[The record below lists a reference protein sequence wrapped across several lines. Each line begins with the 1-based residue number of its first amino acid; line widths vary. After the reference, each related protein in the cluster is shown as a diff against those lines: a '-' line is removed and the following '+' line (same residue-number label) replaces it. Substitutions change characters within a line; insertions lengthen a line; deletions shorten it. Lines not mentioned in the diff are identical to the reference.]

1 VKKYGH
7 LLVIGFCL
15 VCSDLSASANTF
27 IRETE
32 RLVSYSN
39 NTYTVMATQYE
50 QTYSYLTGINRLY
63 VRVIDRSTNEL
74 LSETLLGSTQ
84 VSRAPEKPFTATY
97 TPLPDEAQSMQNIL
111 LEPQILFDN
120 RQQPTYPFHVDEH
133 GVFLEKNGRHDV
145 LALSTVESRFSAAG
159 SGIDR
164 KLDSRFDLAQ
174 ALATDN
180 LEFTGWYKVK
190 GEDTQHYFIVLK
202 LGRFDDDTGGLE
214 YVFSIPK

>member
-1 VKKYGH
+1 MKKYGH
-7 LLVIGFCL
+7 LLVIFFCL
-15 VCSDLSASANTF
+15 VCADLSASANTF

-32 RLVSYSN
+32 RLVSYSD
-39 NTYTVMATQYE
+39 NTYTVIASQYE
-50 QTYSYLTGINRLY
+50 QTYSYLTGINRLF
-63 VRVIDRSTNEL
+63 VRVIDMSTNEL

-84 VSRAPEKPFTATY
+84 VSRASEKPYAATY
-97 TPLPDEAQSMQNIL
+97 KSLPDEAQSMQKIL

-120 RQQPTYPFHVDEH
+120 RQQPTYPFRIDEL

-145 LALSTVESRFSAAG
+145 LAWSTVESRFSAAG

-190 GEDTQHYFIVLK
+190 VEDAQRYFIILK
-202 LGRFDDDTGGLE
+202 VGRFDDDTGGLE